1 MGSLC
6 RQNRIK
12 NHWARCRKLA
22 EQLIPKLAE
31 LQQNCSYADLR
42 KWLKTTVNQSTIAH
56 SNKPAVRKF
65 LRQLVLNTAEFSK
78 FKRNEKWK
86 GRPQRRQEDFFILQ
100 NNLRRFSD
108 ALLNIPIEPQ
118 TKASDVLR
126 ILLSSLIV
134 HSGVNSI
141 PMLGAVVSQLY
152 DSSALHLV
160 ENIAWLQLEFEH
172 PQRLINSPT
181 GYQHQ
186 LFLHP
191 FTLLLWRYWFQ
202 SRLFEQCAIPA
213 AEAALDIVHDLA
225 LQLGITLP
233 KRKQKILAA
242 AIHAVPDCAGL
253 TELLRNTLN
262 GSYPNACLNH
272 QQFKHL
278 LNPLSNRLAQSLPP
292 RSKRSAEQFFHSQ
305 DIRHSYQQLI
315 NALKPPA
322 GELKASQSHSL
333 QELKKLAETT
343 PGSLL
348 RDLALWGVEQLS
360 EKSIKIS
367 SLLRYYSAFAKSLL
381 NALHGMDWQDFS
393 SESWTEIYQRLLEQP
408 EKNLAVIYRK
418 DRLVSFHN
426 FLIAT
431 HSVAT
436 VQWPDAKSA
445 PVESVRTGFIDEL
458 LFIRLCNLIWRN
470 EPNPSMAQQVV
481 LVCVM
486 AFRLGLR
493 ISEVLKIQLRDCS
506 TAEQPTVL
514 IHSNRY
520 GNDKSPN
527 SRRLLPMQLLLDHE
541 LDMFLSQLARR
552 RATAAGHSEFLLFHY
567 DGSPTEQLDGN
578 QLASWVST
586 LLRELAPSTKW
597 TFHHFR
603 HTALSRLMLISHSQL
618 LDKLPAALRANL
630 VPCSSKTSAELSEM
644 LSKNSYENL
653 VTIAGHGAIEM
664 TVKSYMHLAPLM
676 TGLALQ
682 NHQADVN
689 PITLQ
694 TLTNASGRQISS
706 LKRQFTLSAIPDLLS
721 KKLARE
727 QTSVAVYRPETWLPT
742 ISVEDIEIC
751 HQALRALESGLNY
764 HDVEHYFLIPESKIS
779 KWHQRAQALAELK
792 SRNGNSRIIP
802 LQRAPAFM
810 PAPLHDR
817 ADRAIF
823 VQLTE
828 RMHQHQL
835 GPKLTEVA
843 KLVLLGSNAT
853 HSRVSLKTTVDLNK
867 FLFDFSKMLDQ
878 RQLAICD
885 KTGAAYNPENKKMLY
900 VPPFHVSAKFARH
913 GEPDSAVC
921 ANHALKLFCFL
932 VAVYYGDPWDFT

>member
-1 MGSLC
+1 M
-6 RQNRIK
+6 
-12 NHWARCRKLA
+12 
-22 EQLIPKLAE
+22 PKLAE
-31 LQQNCSYADLR
+31 LPKNCSYADLR
-42 KWLKTTVNQSTIAH
+42 KWLKTTVNQSTIAN
-56 SNKPAVRKF
+56 SNKSKVRNF

-86 GRPQRRQEDFFILQ
+86 SKPERRQEEFFILQ
-100 NNLRRFSD
+100 NNLRQFSD
-108 ALLNIPIEPQ
+108 ALLNYPIEPQ
-118 TKASDVLR
+118 TTASDFLR
-126 ILLSSLIV
+126 VLLSSIIV
-134 HSGVNSI
+134 HSGLNSMQ
-141 PMLGAVVSQLY
+141 MLGAVVSQLH

-172 PQRLINSPT
+172 PQRLINTPT

-186 LFLHP
+186 LFFHP

-202 SRLFEQCAIPA
+202 SRLFEQCAIPT
-213 AEAALDIVHDLA
+213 AESALSLVHDLA
-225 LQLGITLP
+225 EQLGITLP

-278 LNPLSNRLAQSLPP
+278 FNPLSTRQAQSLPP
-292 RSKRSAEQFFHSQ
+292 RGPRTAEQFFYSQ
-305 DIRHSYQQLI
+305 DNHHSYKQLL

-322 GELKASQSHSL
+322 GELKSSMSYSIR
-333 QELKKLAETT
+333 ELKKLAETA
-343 PGSLL
+343 PGLLL
-348 RDLALWGVEQLS
+348 RDLALWGVQQLS
-360 EKSIKIS
+360 EKHIKIS
-367 SLLRYYSAFAKSLL
+367 SLLRYYNAFAKSLL

-408 EKNLAVIYRK
+408 EKIQAVIYRR

-431 HSVAT
+431 HSVTT

-445 PVESVRTGFIDEL
+445 PVEYVRTGFIDESL
-458 LFIRLCNLIWRN
+458 IIRLCNLIWRT
-470 EPNPSMAQQVV
+470 EPNPGMAQQLV

-527 SRRLLPMQLLLDHE
+527 SRRLLPIQLLLDHE

-552 RATAAGHSEFLLFHY
+552 RASAAGHSEYLLFHY

-578 QLASWVST
+578 QLASWVSA
-586 LLRELAPSTKW
+586 LLRELAPATKW

-603 HTALSRLMLISHSQL
+603 HTALSRLALISHYQL
-618 LDKLPAALRANL
+618 LDKLPAALRSNL
-630 VPCSSKTSAELSEM
+630 VPYSAKVSAELAEM
-644 LSKNSYENL
+644 LSKNSYESL
-653 VTIAGHGAIEM
+653 VTIAGHGTIEM
-664 TVKSYMHLAPLM
+664 TIRSYVHVAPLL

-682 NHQADVN
+682 NHQTEVN

-694 TLTNASGRQISS
+694 TLTNASGRQMAS
-706 LKRQFTLSAIPDLLS
+706 LKRQFTLSAIPELLS

-727 QTSVAVYRPETWLPT
+727 QTSVAVYRPQTWLPT
-742 ISVEDIEIC
+742 ISVEDMEIC
-751 HQALRALESGLNY
+751 HQALRALESGHNY
-764 HDVEHYFLIPESKIS
+764 QDVAEYFLLPESKIS
-779 KWHQRAQALAELK
+779 QWPQRAQALAELK

-835 GPKLTEVA
+835 GPKLTHVA
-843 KLVLLGSNAT
+843 KQVLLGSNAT
-853 HSRVSLKTTVDLNK
+853 HSRISLKTTVDLNK
-867 FLFDFSKMLDQ
+867 FLFDFSKILDQ
-878 RQLAICD
+878 RQLIITD
-885 KTGAAYNPENKKMLY
+885 KTGALYNPDNKRFSY
-900 VPPFHVSAKFARH
+900 VTPFHVSVKFTRH

-932 VAVYYGDPWDFT
+932 VVVYYGDSRELGVNS